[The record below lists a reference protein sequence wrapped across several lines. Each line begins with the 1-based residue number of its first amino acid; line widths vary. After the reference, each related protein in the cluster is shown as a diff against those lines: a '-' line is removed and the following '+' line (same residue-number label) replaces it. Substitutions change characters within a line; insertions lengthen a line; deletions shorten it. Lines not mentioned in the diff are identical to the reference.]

1 MVKWNNEV
9 RLLWHSWIALIIKHH
24 LLKFDKNMMEIYYYM
39 YSSFFNGLA
48 DNSHDR
54 WSTLKE
60 IVGFDRLGLLLVNP
74 NWAILLCKS
83 TNEKKKH
90 NVILRDFP
98 HNIIFAELMALYS
111 INYSWGWHV

>member
-9 RLLWHSWIALIIKHH
+9 RLLWHSWIALIIKHP
-24 LLKFDKNMMEIYYYM
+24 LLKFDKNMMEIYYY
-39 YSSFFNGLA
+39 SSFFNGLD